1 MNVHIRCTLYF
12 DCSTTTQELGKLHA
26 SVQHICAQLFG
37 VESWGCCEFY
47 SRPSKVITFFYRRLL
62 STKKHM
68 HCIYAILQINFDAM
82 PVWHGHMAFP
92 TIASLSYRQLKTAK
106 RPSQAMKRNSSCDQ
120 SALVQVSC
128 NKSTIARLI
137 FHFWVGD
144 EPQPNPHLQSPVNCS
159 D

>member
-1 MNVHIRCTLYF
+1 MNVHVRCTLHF
-12 DCSTTTQELGKLHA
+12 DCSAVAHKPRTWETRRFSSAL
-26 SVQHICAQLFG
+26 SVLSFLTG
-37 VESWGCCEFY
+37 VESWRCCEFY
-47 SRPSKVITFFYRRLL
+47 SRPSKVITFSGPLL

-137 FHFWVGD
+137 FHF
-144 EPQPNPHLQSPVNCS
+144 
-159 D
+159 